1 MRIAVVGAGRVAT
14 ALAVGWLAAGHEIS
28 VARHGEGTERR
39 HRDFL
44 PQTPL
49 TAADRACAQADV
61 VVLGVPDDLIAQVC
75 AEVAPHAEAGASMLH
90 LSGATGLDALTAA
103 GEGGISVLSIHP
115 LQTFPTVEAALATV
129 PGVPMAVTALDE
141 EGYGLG
147 ERLSR
152 DAGGEPFRLPDEA
165 KPLYHAAAV
174 FASNYLIAVMA
185 QAEELFAA
193 AGLPEPLSSFM
204 PLARASLD
212 NVELLGPADALTG
225 PVVRGDALTVRHNL
239 EALAAHAPDSVDA
252 YASLARVLLGMA
264 WRSGRIDAE
273 ARAEVEEV
281 LSQWNG

>member
-1 MRIAVVGAGRVAT
+1 VKIAVVGAGRVAT

-44 PQTPL
+44 PQSPL
-49 TAADRACAQADV
+49 TDADTACARADV
-61 VVLGVPDDLIAQVC
+61 VVLGVPDDLITQVC
-75 AEVAPHAEAGASMLH
+75 EEVVAHVPRGARMLH
-90 LSGATGLDALTAA
+90 LSGATGLDALAA
-103 GEGGISVLSIHP
+103 AKEVGIGVLSIHP

-129 PGVPMAVTALDE
+129 PGVPMAVTAQE
-141 EGYGLG
+141 EESYELG

-193 AGLPEPLSSFM
+193 AGLQEPLTSFM
-204 PLARASLD
+204 PLARASID
-212 NVELLGPADALTG
+212 NVELLGPANALTG
-225 PVVRGDALTVRHNL
+225 PVVRGDGRTVRRNL
-239 EALAAHAPDSVDA
+239 EALAVDAPEAVDA
-252 YASLARVLLGMA
+252 YVSLARMLLGMA
-264 WRSGRIDAE
+264 WRTGRIDAE
-273 ARAEVEEV
+273 ARAGVEEV

>member
-1 MRIAVVGAGRVAT
+1 
-14 ALAVGWLAAGHEIS
+14 
-28 VARHGEGTERR
+28 
-39 HRDFL
+39 
-44 PQTPL
+44 
-49 TAADRACAQADV
+49 
-61 VVLGVPDDLIAQVC
+61 
-75 AEVAPHAEAGASMLH
+75 MLH

-115 LQTFPTVEAALATV
+115 LQTFPTVEAALETV

-225 PVVRGDALTVRHNL
+225 PVVRGDAHTVRRNL
-239 EALAAHAPDSVDA
+239 EALAADAPDSVDA

-281 LSQWNG
+281 LSQWNR